1 MNKQFKVAVVGA
13 TGAVGETMLAILAER
28 RFPVSEVVALA
39 SERSAGGSVKFGEQD
54 IVVRYARERAIE
66 TLPKL
71 LGERADRERLLAFMD
86 KLGADPR
93 LFGRPMSAHDRD
105 VVESVRRVLGAAP
118 PRLAAVKK
126 KNQAA

>member
-1 MNKQFKVAVVGA
+1 M
-13 TGAVGETMLAILAER
+13 R
-28 RFPVSEVVALA
+28 RV
-39 SERSAGGSVKFGEQD
+39 RGEQD
-54 IVVRYARERAIE
+54 IIVRYARERAIE

-71 LGERADRERLLAFMD
+71 LEQRADRERLLAFMD

-93 LFGRPMSAHDRD
+93 LLGRSMSAHDRD
-105 VVESVRRVLGAAP
+105 VVETVRRVLGAAP